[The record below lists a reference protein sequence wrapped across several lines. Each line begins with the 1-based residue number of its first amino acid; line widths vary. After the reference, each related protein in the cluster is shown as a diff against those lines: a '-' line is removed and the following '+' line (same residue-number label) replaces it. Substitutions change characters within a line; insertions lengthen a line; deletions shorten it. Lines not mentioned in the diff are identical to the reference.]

1 MVTGIQRYRSS
12 STAVAPLSA
21 QDVLAFRNMQPAQ
34 SGPLTGQLLSA
45 PKPSTLQTGAGLLD
59 TASKA
64 KDAYSFATNPSSFG
78 ASTGPVSSAVNQFG
92 ANAFGLSASG
102 YALNGSAVSAGE
114 AALLT
119 KAGATKGLT
128 SAPTLSGALG
138 AAGIGAFTGSYIA
151 KFTGGN
157 STGGSI
163 GGGLGA
169 GVGYAFGGPVGGVI
183 GNVAG
188 SLLGSKFGG
197 GGVKHPA
204 AYIGNAKLD
213 TSGNIT
219 GGSLQSKHMGGDI
232 PSSIAQDF
240 SMAIKNSPFDVSK
253 EQGFGFAYDP
263 GLFGKGTPA
272 RITIGRDAEKYNSV
286 LAETTKRV
294 AKEEENKAMLKAL
307 QNVPVLR
314 SSINDYL
321 SANNNSFDYNNY
333 FNGLQDSYTKSLAT
347 GISARTGR
355 NEGTVET
362 TAYKAADEAAPQISY
377 NFNPN
382 DQKSVQDTYSK
393 IYDELATRGVLKKR
407 AATTNTNTTPA
418 SQIVIA
424 APQQSTP
431 TTTTTDT
438 QFESPFTKFLREY
451 RSKQNANLA

>member
-21 QDVLAFRNMQPAQ
+21 QDALAFRNMQPSQ

-64 KDAYSFATNPSSFG
+64 KDAYSFLTNPSFG
-78 ASTGPVSSAVNQFG
+78 SSTGPLSTAVNQFG
-92 ANAFGLSASG
+92 SSAFGLSS
-102 YALNGSAVSAGE
+102 
-114 AALLT
+114 
-119 KAGATKGLT
+119 GLT
-128 SAPTLSGALG
+128 YTAPIGPTLSGAPMASSLATTGPTLTGALG
-138 AAGIGAFTGSYIA
+138 AAGIGAVTGSYIA

-157 STGGSI
+157 STGGSV

-204 AYIGNAKLD
+204 AYIGNTTLD

-240 SMAIKNSPFDVSK
+240 SMAIKNSPFDVAK
-253 EQGFGFAYDP
+253 EQSFGFAYDP
-263 GLFGKGTPA
+263 GLFGKDTPA

-307 QNVPVLR
+307 QDVPVLR

-355 NEGTVET
+355 NEGAVERA
-362 TAYKAADEAAPQISY
+362 AYKAADEAAPQISY

-382 DQKSVQDTYSK
+382 DQKSVQDTYNK